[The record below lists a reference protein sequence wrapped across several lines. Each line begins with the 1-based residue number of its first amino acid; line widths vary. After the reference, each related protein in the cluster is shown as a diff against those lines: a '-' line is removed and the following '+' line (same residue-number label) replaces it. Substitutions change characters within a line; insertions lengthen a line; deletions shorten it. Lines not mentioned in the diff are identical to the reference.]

1 MRHVRAAILPP
12 CRPRHKPSATM
23 PFELSVDLTT
33 LAILAVVAFI
43 AGFIDA
49 IAGGGGLLTTPALMT
64 AGLPPHLVL
73 GTNKL
78 SSTFGSATASFTF
91 YRRKLFDPR
100 QWLHAVAGTA
110 VGAALGAAI
119 AHYLPAE
126 WLNQMLPVIVFGC
139 GLYLLFGGT
148 PKAPLDSNAPIKK
161 KWQLPQGLGLGF
173 YDGVAGPG
181 TGAFWTVSTLLL
193 YPVDLV
199 KASGVARSM
208 NFVSNAVALSVFIFS
223 GQVDYIIGLSMG
235 LAVMLGAYFGA
246 GTAIKGGAKFIRP
259 VFITVVLGLTVRLA
273 WQHWFGGA

>member
-1 MRHVRAAILPP
+1 
-12 CRPRHKPSATM
+12 M
-23 PFELSVDLTT
+23 PIDFSVEPLT
-33 LAILAVVAFI
+33 LAALAVVAFV

-91 YRRKLFDPR
+91 YRRKLFSPR
-100 QWLHAVAGTA
+100 QWRNALIGTA
-110 VGAALGAAI
+110 IGALIGAVI
-119 AHYLPAE
+119 AHYLPAA
-126 WLNQMLPVIVFGC
+126 WLNQMLPVIVFAC

-148 PKAPLDSNAPIKK
+148 PKAPLDSNAPINK

-181 TGAFWTVSTLLL
+181 TGAFWTVSSLLI
-193 YPVDLV
+193 YPLDLV

-208 NFVSNAVALSVFIFS
+208 NFVSNAAALSVFIFS
-223 GQVDYIIGLSMG
+223 GQVNWLIGLSMG
-235 LAVMLGAYFGA
+235 SALMVGAFLGAR
-246 GTAIKGGAKFIRP
+246 TAIKGGARFIRP

-273 WQHWFGGA
+273 WQHWFSGA